1 MKANDSKKLKEVLTS
16 GTPKQKAA
24 LICAS
29 LDAEREGNKPTL
41 TDGEVRA
48 IYDSLTD
55 PKDGKEFNKWL
66 KIRERI
72 LDVLPMILM
81 QSLEAQAAANDLM
94 AYIKIWE
101 TYNRE
106 IDHLNALCF
115 FVEDEAPKKL
125 LQPFKDKISRLCFT
139 HASVEHSKDGYFTLN
154 IDGEGKLYDIILY
167 KAEVCEE
174 KLSFLKGIL
183 TAFEEYIDRKKA
195 KAFLPR
201 VIEQEV
207 SKAKQDLGE
216 QIAPYYSKHKLNEL
230 RKKGYDITPAEEK
243 RAVFPDYDEVE
254 LYKDYYDLTIDRLNS

>member
-1 MKANDSKKLKEVLTS
+1 MKANNSKKLKEVLTS

-24 LICAS
+24 LVCAS

-41 TDGEVRA
+41 TESEVQA
-48 IYDSLTD
+48 IYDSLIN
-55 PKDGKEFNKWL
+55 PKDAKEFNKWL

-72 LDVLPMILM
+72 LYVLPMILM

-101 TYNRE
+101 AYNRE
-106 IDHLNALCF
+106 IDHLNKLCF

-125 LQPFKDKISRLCFT
+125 LQPFKDTISSLSFT
-139 HASVEHSKDGYFTLN
+139 HASVERAADGYFTLN
-154 IDGEGKLYDIILY
+154 IDGKGQLYEIILY

-183 TAFEEYIDRKKA
+183 TAFDEYIESKKA

-207 SKAKQDLGE
+207 SKAKRDLGE
-216 QIAPYYSKHKLNEL
+216 QIAPHYSKHKLNEL

-254 LYKDYYDLTIDRLNS
+254 LYQDYYDLTIDRLYV

>member
-106 IDHLNALCF
+106 IDHLNSLCF

-207 SKAKQDLGE
+207 SKAKRDLGE
-216 QIAPYYSKHKLNEL
+216 QIAPYYSKHVLNDMK
-230 RKKGYDITPAEEK
+230 KKGYDITPAEEK

-254 LYKDYYDLTIDRLNS
+254 LYKDYYDLTIDRLNA

>member
-29 LDAEREGNKPTL
+29 LDAEREGGKPTL
-41 TDGEVRA
+41 TESEVRA
-48 IYDSLTD
+48 IYDSLKD
-55 PKDGKEFNKWL
+55 PADGKEFNNWL
-66 KIRERI
+66 KIREKI
-72 LDVLPMILM
+72 IDTLPMVLM
-81 QSLEAQAAANDLM
+81 QSLETQAAANDLM
-94 AYIKIWE
+94 AHIKTWE
-101 TYNRE
+101 AYNRE

-139 HASVEHSKDGYFTLN
+139 HASVERAADGYFTLN
-154 IDGEGKLYDIILY
+154 IDGKGQLYEIILY
-167 KAEVCEE
+167 KAEVCEQ
-174 KLSFLKGIL
+174 KLSFLKAIL
-183 TAFEEYIDRKKA
+183 TAFENFVSRKKA
-195 KAFLPR
+195 KAFVPR
-201 VIEQEV
+201 VYEQEV

-230 RKKGYDITPAEEK
+230 RKKGYDITPIEEK

-254 LYKDYYDLTIDRLNS
+254 IYKEYYDLTIDRLNS

>member
-24 LICAS
+24 LVCAS
-29 LDAEREGNKPTL
+29 LYAELEGGKPTL

-48 IYDSLTD
+48 IYDSLKD

-115 FVEDEAPKKL
+115 FVEDEAPKKV
-125 LQPFKDKISRLCFT
+125 LQPFKEKIQRLIFT
-139 HASVEHSKDGYFTLN
+139 HAKVDIAADGYFCLN

-183 TAFEEYIDRKKA
+183 TAFDEYIERKKA

-201 VIEQEV
+201 VIELEV
-207 SKAKQDLGE
+207 SKAKRDLGE

-230 RKKGYDITPAEEK
+230 RRKGYDITPAEEK

-254 LYKDYYDLTIDRLNS
+254 LYKDYYDLTIDRLNA